1 MMEEDKMKEI
11 RFGIIGT
18 GNIASKFA
26 AACLLTPGAL
36 PAAVSSRSEENGRRF
51 AEQNGIEKVFHGAQE
66 LAESPDIDI
75 VYVATPHTAHF
86 ENCMLALKAGK
97 HVLCEKP
104 MATKKADAE
113 ALFAEAKKRGL
124 LLMEGMWPRFLPNS
138 LRVKEWID
146 GGRIGKVKFI
156 DGIFSFAVD
165 PQRPK
170 RRLVDPELG
179 GGSMFDLGVYTV
191 EMASYYAGA
200 NPQDFAG
207 FDTEFCPGT
216 DATAVMALRYPNG
229 VLATL
234 RTGITCEAP
243 VMMTITGDK
252 GYIELPRFF
261 LANEARLF
269 EGNTLTEK
277 HTRRFELPEG
287 FQWQIAAVCDYVREG
302 VTESPVVPAADT
314 IATADVL
321 ERMMHAFFPDR
332 Y

>member
-1 MMEEDKMKEI
+1 MSDI

-26 AACLLTPGAL
+26 AACTMTPGAC
-36 PAAVSSRSEENGRRF
+36 PAAVSSRNMENGRRF
-51 AEQNGIEKVFHGAQE
+51 AAENQIEKVYCGAQE
-66 LAESPDIDI
+66 LVQAPDIDI
-75 VYVATPHTAHF
+75 VYVATPHPSHF

-104 MATKKADAE
+104 MATKKADAA

-124 LLMEGMWPRFLPNS
+124 FLMEGMWSRFLPNS
-138 LRVKEWID
+138 IRAKEWITS
-146 GGRIGKVKFI
+146 GRIGNVNFI

-165 PQRPK
+165 PQNPK
-170 RRLVDPELG
+170 PRLVDPALG

-200 NPQDFAG
+200 NPLNFEGFAR
-207 FDTEFCPGT
+207 DYCPGT
-216 DATAVMALRYPNG
+216 DAAAAMVLSYPNG
-229 VLATL
+229 ILSTL

-243 VMMTITGDK
+243 VMMTIVGDK
-252 GYIELPRFF
+252 GYIELPRFY
-261 LANEARLF
+261 LGNEVRLF
-269 EGNTLTEK
+269 EGDRLTERY
-277 HTRRFELPEG
+277 HEEFVLPKG
-287 FQWQIAAVCDYVREG
+287 FQWQIAAVCGYLHNG
-302 VTESPVVPAADT
+302 ITESPVVPAADT

-321 ERMMHAFFPDR
+321 EQMMHRFFPDF